1 VTPRN
6 IDSVNALDAP
16 PKPVLELSGRCIDR
30 FVTCRRCTLDPD
42 PPCLAPTATC
52 VVMAGGC
59 CVDCP
64 SRSFST
70 TSRRRGSLRRTP
82 DHCPVTQSAARWRAF
97 QAMALDLA
105 ALDLE
110 RLPLR
115 VTL

>member
-16 PKPVLELSGRCIDR
+16 PKPVLQLFGRWIDR
-30 FVTCRRCTLDPD
+30 LATCRRYTLDRD
-42 PPCLAPTATC
+42 LPCLAPTATF

-59 CVDCP
+59 CLDCP

-82 DHCPVTQSAARWRAF
+82 DHCPVTQSAAAV
-97 QAMALDLA
+97 A
-105 ALDLE
+105 
-110 RLPLR
+110 R
-115 VTL
+115 VPSYGS